1 MEAIMADEVTELE
14 EVEAKLLLWVAKHDE
29 VKALNYKLE
38 DEVKALRDI
47 ISMQEFIKNANLDND
62 LMKQNLNRGQHEK

>member
-1 MEAIMADEVTELE
+1 MADKVTELE
-14 EVEAKLLLWVAKHDE
+14 EVEAKLLLWVTKHDE

-47 ISMQEFIKNANLDND
+47 ISMIY
-62 LMKQNLNRGQHEK
+62 RGQHEK